1 MNVWQQLKVDIGKE
15 LQMENIEIGK
25 VYKCERCG
33 KEEECKDSCYGTTY
47 TSIGDRIICRDCDM
61 EQFFAQYGTARD

>member
-1 MNVWQQLKVDIGKE
+1 
-15 LQMENIEIGK
+15 MENIEIGK